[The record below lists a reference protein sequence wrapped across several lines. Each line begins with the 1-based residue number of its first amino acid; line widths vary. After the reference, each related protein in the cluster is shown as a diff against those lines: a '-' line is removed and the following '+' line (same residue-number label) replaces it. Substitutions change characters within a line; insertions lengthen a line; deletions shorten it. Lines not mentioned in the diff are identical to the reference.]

1 MGVLLIPK
9 LLALPLRWGLSL
21 GGLWYWEMGREVR
34 PAARVAQNLR
44 GLEVMPSTGPA
55 PTLRLL
61 NGFSS
66 FPGPAEVIHASL
78 ISTLVSIS
86 DR

>member
-21 GGLWYWEMGREVR
+21 GGLLHWEMGREVR
-34 PAARVAQNLR
+34 PAPKVAQHLR

-55 PTLRLL
+55 PTLRPLS
-61 NGFSS
+61 GFSS
-66 FPGPAEVIHASL
+66 FPGPAEVIHTSL
-78 ISTLVSIS
+78 ISTLVYIS
-86 DR
+86 DK